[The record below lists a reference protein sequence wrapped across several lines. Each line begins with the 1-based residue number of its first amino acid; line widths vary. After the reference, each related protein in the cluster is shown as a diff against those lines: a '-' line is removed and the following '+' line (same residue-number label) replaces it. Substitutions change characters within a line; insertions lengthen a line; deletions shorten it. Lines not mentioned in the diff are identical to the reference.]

1 MATDFHCFW
10 GYISHLIN
18 LLQMK
23 IKVNCLFNL
32 RFHLGIHI
40 FLVAHH
46 VFSAS
51 ISLSPDLK
59 QRQQGRKVEEAVSF
73 FFMAGEKKSV
83 FFMFLLRLLWSEE
96 EQCSLRLV
104 IVSSSRHLWKSQIF
118 SCSHT
123 HLFCTVH
130 WKEPIALF
138 SVAHILWPGLLEPSR
153 GKLKWLTWAYV

>member
-23 IKVNCLFNL
+23 VKVKCLFNL
-32 RFHLGIHI
+32 RFCLGMHLFFWRHTM
-40 FLVAHH
+40 
-46 VFSAS
+46 FSSS

-104 IVSSSRHLWKSQIF
+104 IVSSSRHLWKSQIS

-123 HLFCTVH
+123 PLFCAIH

-138 SVAHILWPGLLEPSR
+138 SVARILWPGLLEPSR
-153 GKLKWLTWAYV
+153 RKLKWLTWAYV